1 MTLGPTSCAALKS
14 APAARPDLRLNL
26 LKIRRNDPGMP
37 DPDRQFATTLSR
49 GLQVLACFSAAE
61 PFLAN
66 RDIAERTGL
75 PRPTVS
81 RLAYTLTRLGY
92 LQHHPHLGKYGKYE
106 LGSAVLSLAHPLL
119 ANLGVRQVARLPM
132 KELADHARGWVS
144 LGIRERLSMVYIETA
159 RSEGSRA
166 VKPDIGQTFP
176 IVVSAMGRA
185 YLAALPAHERTAMI
199 NQLQVKTP
207 ALWNAHAAQVER
219 GLNDYIER
227 GFCLGQGD
235 YDPHTHTVAV
245 PIRPPGNAQVMVFNC
260 AVRVENLAPGALESD
275 LGPRLAQMARS
286 IESALD
292 AA

>member
-1 MTLGPTSCAALKS
+1 MKTRRSDAA
-14 APAARPDLRLNL
+14 PQEV
-26 LKIRRNDPGMP
+26 
-37 DPDRQFATTLSR
+37 DRQFATTLAR
-49 GLQVLACFSAAE
+49 GLQVLASFSAAE
-61 PFLAN
+61 PILAN
-66 RDIAERTGL
+66 KDIAARTGL

-81 RLAYTLTRLGY
+81 RLTYTLTRMGY
-92 LQHHPHLGKYGKYE
+92 LQHHPHLGKYGRYE

-144 LGIRERLSMVYIETA
+144 LGIRERLNMVYIETA
-159 RSEGSRA
+159 RSAGTRNL
-166 VKPDIGQTFP
+166 KPDIGQTFP

-185 YLAALPAHERTAMI
+185 CLAALPAAERTALI

-219 GLNDYIER
+219 GLRDYIER

-235 YDPHTHTVAV
+235 YDPRTHTVAV
-245 PIRPPGNAQVMVFNC
+245 PLRLAASNQVMVFNC
-260 AVRVENLAPGALESD
+260 AVRVENLAPGALEAD
-275 LGPRLAQMARS
+275 LGPRLAQMVRS

-292 AA
+292 EA